1 MPIANVKYTAG
12 KTTQTRRLRYEPCE
26 DKLLEAQLKTI
37 IGQEHKVDPRTVTIH
52 SVEGAISPKP
62 FGYVE
67 RPSATVQ
74 SDSAAS
80 SEAGQQQQTA
90 VDPPEGTS
98 KSQEPPTGSQAEGT
112 AKSQEPPKG
121 EAKAKAAR

>member
-26 DKLLEAQLKTI
+26 EQHLEAQFKAI

-52 SVEGAISPKP
+52 SVEGANNPKP

-67 RPSATVQ
+67 RPSAAQT
-74 SDSAAS
+74 DPAAT
-80 SEAGQQQQTA
+80 SETGQ
-90 VDPPEGTS
+90 
-98 KSQEPPTGSQAEGT
+98 QEPPAGSQTEGT

-121 EAKAKAAR
+121 DPTKTKAPK